1 MITYTK
7 EEIIPSTIVSRKFGD
22 ILNKLSKQQLSKVAV
37 MRNNKIEAVILSI
50 EKFEE
55 INNNYELKEHIEIA
69 KIIQNR
75 ESNSTKVD
83 FDLILTEA
91 GFTIDEL

>member
-7 EEIIPSTIVSRKFGD
+7 EEIIPSTTVSRKFGD

-37 MRNNKIEAVILSI
+37 MRNNKIEAVLLPID
-50 EKFEE
+50 KFEE
-55 INNNYELKEHIEIA
+55 IINNYELNEHIEIA

-75 ESNSTKVD
+75 ESNPTTVD
-83 FDLILTEA
+83 FD
-91 GFTIDEL
+91 